1 MKSGLDLFYLL
12 IESVLVFENKI
23 YCQLMSIFVV
33 DLCINTNTMKEATV
47 NSMLISLQSDGHIVY
62 SSFTFTIMN
71 SFVLYLPINEAL

>member
-1 MKSGLDLFYLL
+1 
-12 IESVLVFENKI
+12 
-23 YCQLMSIFVV
+23 
-33 DLCINTNTMKEATV
+33 MKEATV